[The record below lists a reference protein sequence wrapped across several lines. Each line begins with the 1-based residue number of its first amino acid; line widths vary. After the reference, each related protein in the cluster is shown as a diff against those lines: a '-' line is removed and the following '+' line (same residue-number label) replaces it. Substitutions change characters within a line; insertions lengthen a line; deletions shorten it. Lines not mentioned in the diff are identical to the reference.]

1 MKMDFLTIIFSAEC
15 RNRLLGPDGWFRKY
29 FEFLTIIFMEARRPD
44 LEVQNKEERLI
55 NSVRKQMEQKKIVAS
70 NK

>member
-15 RNRLLGPDGWFRKY
+15 RNRLLGPDGWLRKY

-44 LEVQNKEERLI
+44 LEV
-55 NSVRKQMEQKKIVAS
+55 
-70 NK
+70 